1 MSIMENL
8 TFDLD
13 ELYQAVKER
22 ALAEGAFTH
31 EEWSDVI
38 DMTLQDREEFG
49 EVHDDE
55 ELSAVKEQLKARFE
69 EFKGEIPQA

>member
-1 MSIMENL
+1 MENL
-8 TFDLD
+8 TFDLE

-22 ALAEGAFTH
+22 ALAEGAFSP
-31 EEWSDVI
+31 EEWSDII

-69 EFKGEIPQA
+69 DFKNEIPQA